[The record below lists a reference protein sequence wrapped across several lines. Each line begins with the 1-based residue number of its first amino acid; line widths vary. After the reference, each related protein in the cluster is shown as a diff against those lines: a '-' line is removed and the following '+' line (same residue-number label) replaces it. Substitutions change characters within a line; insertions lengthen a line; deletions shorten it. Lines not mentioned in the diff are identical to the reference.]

1 MGFCHLF
8 QLHFSQTNLI
18 YIFIYFLQLKSPRLR
33 LVIGHWSLVIG
44 HWALGIRKEVEAEKR
59 RKEVACLTAPSR
71 QGDRGHSRILAK
83 ASYCDFG

>member
-33 LVIGHWSLVIG
+33 MVIGHWSLVIS
-44 HWALGIRKEVEAEKR
+44 KEAEKR
-59 RKEVACLTAPSR
+59 EKRM
-71 QGDRGHSRILAK
+71 RIGAEER
-83 ASYCDFG
+83 